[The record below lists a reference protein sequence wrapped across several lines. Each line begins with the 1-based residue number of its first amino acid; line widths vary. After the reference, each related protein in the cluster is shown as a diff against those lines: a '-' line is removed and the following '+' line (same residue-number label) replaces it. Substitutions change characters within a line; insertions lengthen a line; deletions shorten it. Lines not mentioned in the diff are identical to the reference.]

1 MDFTGVNVVVLGLAQ
16 SGLAAVELL
25 VAQGA
30 EVSACDVQP
39 LDRLPEA
46 AAALARLQVPFR
58 LQSREA
64 LADAAWIVLSPGV
77 PIDLDLLQEAR
88 RRGAQVIGEVELASY
103 YLLGDIIG
111 ITGSNGKTTTT
122 ALVGH
127 MLAEC
132 GIPVQVGGNI
142 GTVPATAMVATSRP
156 GQWNVLELSSF
167 QLETIQWFQAHIGVE
182 LNITQDHLDRH
193 HTFER
198 YEAAKARL
206 VETLGPLDWAVLNAD
221 DPILSE
227 FTMKTPGR
235 LAWFSLTRKVTRG
248 VWLDRDLLRLDGEPL
263 IEAKD
268 IPLRGRHNIENVMA
282 ASVVA
287 SLAGAP
293 IEGIA
298 AAIRS
303 FRAVEH
309 RLEYVA
315 TVQGVDFY
323 NDSKATN
330 VDSTLKAIDAF
341 DGGLWVI
348 LGGKD
353 KGSDYSPLAAPL
365 QAKARAA
372 LLIGAATPLIA
383 AGLAGA
389 VQIIECGT
397 LENAVATAFRDAS
410 PGDTIL
416 LAPACASFDQFNN
429 YEHRGRVFKELV
441 ARLAAG
447 R

>member
-1 MDFTGVNVVVLGLAQ
+1 LDFKGVNVVVLGLAQ

-25 VAQGA
+25 VEKGA
-30 EVSACDVQP
+30 EVSACDAQP

-46 AAALARLQVPFR
+46 AAALARLQAPFR

-64 LADAAWIVLSPGV
+64 LADAAWIVISPGV
-77 PIDLDLLQEAR
+77 PADLDLLVEAR
-88 RRGAQVIGEVELASY
+88 RRGARVIGEVELAGY
-103 YLLGDIIG
+103 YLQGDTIG

-142 GTVPATAMVATSRP
+142 GTVPATALVATSRP

-167 QLETIQWFQAHIGVE
+167 QLETIEWFQAHIGVE
-182 LNITQDHLDRH
+182 LNVTQDHLDRH
-193 HTFER
+193 HSFER
-198 YEAAKARL
+198 YAAAKARL

-227 FTMKTPGR
+227 FTMQTPSR
-235 LAWFSLTRKVTRG
+235 LAWFSLTRKVTPG
-248 VWLDRDLLRLDGEPL
+248 VWLDGGLLVLDGKPL

-282 ASVVA
+282 ASVAA

-293 IEGIA
+293 LEGIA

-315 TVQGVDFY
+315 TVQGVEFY

-341 DGGLWVI
+341 DGGLWII

-365 QAKARAA
+365 KAKARAA

-389 VQIIECGT
+389 VPVVECGT
-397 LENAVATAFRDAS
+397 LERAVATAFRDAA

>member
-1 MDFTGVNVVVLGLAQ
+1 MDFKGVNVVVLGLAQ

-25 VAQGA
+25 VEKGA
-30 EVSACDVQP
+30 EVSACDAQP

-46 AAALARLQVPFR
+46 AAALARLQAPFR

-64 LADAAWIVLSPGV
+64 LADAAWIVISPGV
-77 PIDLDLLQEAR
+77 PADLDLLVEAR
-88 RRGAQVIGEVELASY
+88 RRGARVIGEVELAGY
-103 YLLGDIIG
+103 YLQGDTIG

-142 GTVPATAMVATSRP
+142 GTVPATALVATSRP

-167 QLETIQWFQAHIGVE
+167 QLETIEWFQAHIGVE
-182 LNITQDHLDRH
+182 LNVTQDHLDRH
-193 HTFER
+193 HSFER
-198 YEAAKARL
+198 YAAAKARL

-227 FTMKTPGR
+227 FTMQTPSR
-235 LAWFSLTRKVTRG
+235 LAWFSLTRKVTPG
-248 VWLDRDLLRLDGEPL
+248 VWLDGGLLVLDGKPL

-282 ASVVA
+282 ASVAA

-293 IEGIA
+293 LEGIA

-315 TVQGVDFY
+315 TVQGVEFY

-341 DGGLWVI
+341 DGGLWII

-365 QAKARAA
+365 KAKARAA

-389 VQIIECGT
+389 VPVVECGT
-397 LENAVATAFRDAS
+397 LERAVATAFRDAA